1 MNPADPSNIATWV
14 EESPPGQREFRE
26 AVHIILSAITND
38 PGLRNSMVMKG
49 GILMGIRYRSP
60 RFTKDI
66 DFSTT
71 LSLKELDPGKIHRT
85 LDVNLALVATD
96 LEYDLDCKVQG
107 CKVNPSNRP
116 DASFPSIELTIGHA
130 YKGTP
135 KHRRLLQ
142 GQSPSVVSIDFSMN
156 ERILEVENLEIGK
169 GESLRAYAFVDML
182 AEKFRSLL
190 QQVVRNRFRR
200 QDVFDLAMLIERR
213 VGENE
218 KTLVLKSLIEKALSR
233 DMKIGRDSLDDS
245 EVKRRAKADYHTLA
259 DEIEGE
265 LPDFEMTYEK
275 ITTFYRSL
283 PWSDVV

>member
-1 MNPADPSNIATWV
+1 MNPAEPSKISTWV
-14 EESPPGQREFRE
+14 DESPPGQREFRE
-26 AVHIILSAITND
+26 AVHIILAAITND
-38 PGLRNSMVMKG
+38 PELRDSMVMKG
-49 GILMGIRYRSP
+49 GILMGIHYHSL

-71 LSLKELDPGKIHRT
+71 LSLKELDPEKIHRT
-85 LDVNLALVATD
+85 LDANMALVAANQD
-96 LEYDLDCKVQG
+96 YDLDCKVQA
-107 CKVNPSNRP
+107 CKVNPPNRP

-156 ERILEVENLEIGK
+156 ERILEVENIEIGK
-169 GESLRAYAFVDML
+169 GESLQAYAFVDL
-182 AEKFRSLL
+182 IAEKFRSLL
-190 QQVVRNRFRR
+190 QQVVRNRYRR

-213 VGENE
+213 ISGNE
-218 KTLVLKSLIEKALSR
+218 RASILKSLIEKSASR
-233 DMKIGRDSLDDS
+233 EMEIDRNSMDDP

-265 LPDFEMTYEK
+265 LPDFEAAYDR
-275 ITTFYRSL
+275 IAAFYRSL
-283 PWSDVV
+283 PWSND